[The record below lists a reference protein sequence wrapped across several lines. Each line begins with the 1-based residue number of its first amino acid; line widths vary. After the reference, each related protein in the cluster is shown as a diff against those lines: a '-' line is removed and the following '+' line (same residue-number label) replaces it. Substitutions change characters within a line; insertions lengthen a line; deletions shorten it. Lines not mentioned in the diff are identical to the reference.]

1 MAINKTQL
9 DPIDLD
15 TQSKYEEQGITRI
28 SNNDSVVPRDGVGN
42 VLLTENQSNPLL
54 VIEPIYKK
62 ILNSSVVKVLDT
74 SFNYFKFPV
83 RVSRESLNLN
93 LDVDLNIDI
102 DPAFARYKPPY
113 GYREG
118 EIPFN
123 ATSYDSVDFSEV
135 VEGVPQVSPSS
146 YTITKEIKE
155 LGIDLRFRAK
165 INYRVDSNLPEQFAG
180 FSIIKSG
187 PDYAPNSE
195 FRKFPDQENLGQY
208 AVRNAELDIIILNS
222 QFEIG
227 DEFQIGAQS
236 KPIDANHSINGGQS
250 YWVIS
255 DAAKNV
261 DEWNREIE

>member
-1 MAINKTQL
+1 MAIRDLKTI
-9 DPIDLD
+9 DPVNL
-15 TQSKYEEQGITRI
+15 QQSSKYINDGLTVI
-28 SNNDSVVPRDGVGN
+28 SNNKNVIPRDTNGN
-42 VLLTENQSNPLL
+42 IIVQSGSY
-54 VIEPIYKK
+54 VIIETNSFNIS
-62 ILNSSVVKVLDT
+62 NSSMLQILDT
-74 SFNYFKFPV
+74 RFNYFKFPA
-83 RVSRESLNLN
+83 RTIIQ
-93 LDVDLNIDI
+93 DLPDIDI
-102 DPAFARYKPPY
+102 SIDLDSIFARYKPPY
-113 GYREG
+113 GYGGG

-123 ATSYDSVDFSEV
+123 ATSYDPVDFSEV
-135 VEGVPQVSPSS
+135 VEGLPQTTPGA

-155 LGIDLRFRAK
+155 AGIDLRFRSK
-165 INYRVDSNLPEQFAG
+165 INYRVDSDLPEQFAG

-187 PDYAPNSE
+187 PDNAPNPE

-236 KPIDANHSINGGQS
+236 KPIDAIHSINGGQS

-255 DAAKNV
+255 DASKNV

>member
-1 MAINKTQL
+1 MANNIK
-9 DPIDLD
+9 DPIYVS
-15 TQSKYEEQGITRI
+15 QISKYINDGLTVT
-28 SNNDSVVPRDGVGN
+28 SNNTDIMPRDIAGN
-42 VLLTENQSNPLL
+42 IIVQENSYL
-54 VIEPIYKK
+54 VIET
-62 ILNSSVVKVLDT
+62 NSFNINNSAVLDLLNT
-74 SFNYFKFPV
+74 RFNYFKFPA
-83 RVSRESLNLN
+83 RTIIK
-93 LDVDLNIDI
+93 DLPDIDINIDI
-102 DPAFARYKPPY
+102 DPVFARYKPPY
-113 GYREG
+113 GYGEG
-118 EIPFN
+118 EILFN
-123 ATSYDSVDFSEV
+123 ATSYDPVDFSEV
-135 VEGVPQVSPSS
+135 VEGLPQVSPSS

-155 LGIDLRFRAK
+155 SGIDLRFRSK
-165 INYRVDSNLPEQFAG
+165 INYRVDSDLPEQFAG

-187 PDYAPNSE
+187 PDYAPNPE
-195 FRKFPDQENLGQY
+195 FRKFPDQENLSQY